1 VTIIVILTVGLT
13 LLNVASGF
21 LTFLTGAIILL
32 ALVLGYALLI
42 SLLTNLLVRLALQ
55 IKDH

>member
-1 VTIIVILTVGLT
+1 VVVTVGLT
-13 LLNVASGF
+13 MFNMASGF
-21 LTFLTGAIILL
+21 LTFITGAIILL

-42 SLLTNLLVRLALQ
+42 SLFTNLLVRLALQ